1 VSASGANE
9 RIARPGASQR
19 LFRAVIV
26 RGDLRYAFTRFP
38 FSEPARARFLLGDN
52 LIKIFRPSSALRIP
66 MLHAKSD
73 RLISIRDSAN

>member
-1 VSASGANE
+1 
-9 RIARPGASQR
+9 
-19 LFRAVIV
+19 VIV

-38 FSEPARARFLLGDN
+38 FSEPALPSARFLLGDN
-52 LIKIFRPSSALRIP
+52 LIKIFRLSSAFHVP